1 MNTKTRYFVIIS
13 LLVLTVGL
21 GTGLLAYYVGFPT
34 SALTRAGG
42 PDELQFVPN
51 DAALVAFAD
60 VHEIMGSDLRQ
71 KVRSLMP
78 MKENGQEQFQ
88 SQTGINI
95 ETDIDRVVFAVTPGI
110 DPTTRPGNFLVLASG
125 RFDQVKIEA
134 LMREH
139 GATVEQY
146 KDARV
151 ILAPEHQGAPISVS
165 FLQPGLA
172 AIGTANLVH
181 GAVDLKAGGSNITT
195 NDDVMRFVRDLD
207 AANAWAVGRFDV
219 LASQTSL
226 PAQVSEKLPAI
237 QWFSAS
243 AQIDSGIRGLVRADT
258 RDDEAGNALRDVV
271 RGVMGLVK
279 LQAPSQ
285 PALDAVV
292 RSLVLGGTGKTV
304 TLSFEIPPTVIDT
317 LAAARKAGQ
326 PAPTPL
332 NH

>member
-1 MNTKTRYFVIIS
+1 MTTRTRYFVIVS

-21 GTGLLAYYVGFPT
+21 GTGLLAYYTGFPT
-34 SALTRAGG
+34 SALSRAGG

-60 VHEIMGSDLRQ
+60 VHQIMTSDLRQ
-71 KVRSLMP
+71 KIRSLVP
-78 MKENGQEQFQ
+78 MKEDGQQQFQ
-88 SQTGINI
+88 NETGINI
-95 ETDIDRVVFAVTPGI
+95 ESDIDRVVFAVTPGP
-110 DPTTRPGNFLVLASG
+110 DTTMHQGSGIVLARG

-146 KDARV
+146 KDTRV
-151 ILAPEHQGAPISVS
+151 IVAPEHQGPSISVS
-165 FLQPGLA
+165 FLEPGLA
-172 AIGTANLVH
+172 AIGTSNLIH
-181 GAVDLKAGGSNITT
+181 TAVDLKTGGAAITT
-195 NDDVMRFVRDLD
+195 NDDVMRLVRDMD
-207 AANAWAVGRFDV
+207 SGTAWAVGRFDV
-219 LASQTSL
+219 LASQTML
-226 PAQVSEKLPAI
+226 PPQVSEKLPAI

-243 AQIDSGIRGLVRADT
+243 AQIDAGIRGIVRAEA

-285 PALDAVV
+285 PGLDMVV
-292 RSLVLGGTGKTV
+292 RSLELGGTGKTV
-304 TLSFEIPPTVIDT
+304 TLSFEIPAAAFDA
-317 LAAARKAGQ
+317 LAAARK
-326 PAPTPL
+326 PAAPPAPL